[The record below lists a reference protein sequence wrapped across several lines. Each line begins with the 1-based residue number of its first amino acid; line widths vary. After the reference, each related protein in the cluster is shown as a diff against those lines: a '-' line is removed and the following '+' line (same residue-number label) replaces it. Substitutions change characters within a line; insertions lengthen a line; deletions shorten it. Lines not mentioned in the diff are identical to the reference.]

1 MRHIDM
7 MYGLYEVKERHS
19 CMSWCSINEFG
30 WEVNER
36 QVNIRWKPATPD
48 GNLENVTVVVSLDI
62 HQDVVPVKKPRIEVY
77 WSLFRLRLHKFS
89 RPEYRRE
96 RFLR

>member
-1 MRHIDM
+1 MA
-7 MYGLYEVKERHS
+7 
-19 CMSWCSINEFG
+19 WCSTSEFG

-36 QVNIRWKPATPD
+36 QVNIRWMPETPD
-48 GNLENVTVVVSLDI
+48 GILENVTVVVSLDV
-62 HQDVVPVKKPRIEVY
+62 HQDDVPVKKSRIELY

-96 RFLR
+96 

>member
-1 MRHIDM
+1 MFSSTFPYAAYDM
-7 MYGLYEVKERHS
+7 MYDLYEVKEHHS
-19 CMSWCSINEFG
+19 CMAWCSISEFG

-48 GNLENVTVVVSLDI
+48 GNLENITVVVSLDI

-77 WSLFRLRLHKFS
+77 WSLFRL
-89 RPEYRRE
+89 
-96 RFLR
+96 